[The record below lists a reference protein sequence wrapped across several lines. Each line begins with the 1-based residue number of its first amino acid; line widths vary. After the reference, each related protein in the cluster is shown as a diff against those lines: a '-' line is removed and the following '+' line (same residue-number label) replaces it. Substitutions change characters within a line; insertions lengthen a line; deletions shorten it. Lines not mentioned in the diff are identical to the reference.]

1 MASALQKAA
10 RLGIDMRV
18 QKRGLKPGVLTLLIA
33 LIRSRRMQR
42 ALMSDVKIFEYLI
55 EIRQNRRSYC

>member
-1 MASALQKAA
+1 
-10 RLGIDMRV
+10 MRV
-18 QKRGLKPGVLTLLIA
+18 QQRGLKPGMLALLIA

-42 ALMSDVKIFEYLI
+42 AQMGDVKIFEHLI